1 MSCGL
6 KAIPASSA
14 NSVSE
19 KNLVSVCDH
28 FQVGASDDSNSYQHW
43 SLRKVE
49 GVYVSS
55 LEHDFN
61 TNPCQHWIFI
71 KIKNNILY
79 NIANV
84 RNESRSLDEAF
95 GFDTYVVMRHGV
107 KDLDFTSKSKYYNL
121 GEESVIYKWVLYTQ
135 IYFLESSNN
144 QTEQQVRTLID
155 VLFAVVNTFLAS
167 PTSKPSPIVI
177 TIPPPPP
184 PSSSSAPSSSTK
196 QKSS

>member
-1 MSCGL
+1 MPCGL

-19 KNLVSVCDH
+19 KNLVSVCNH
-28 FQVGASDDSNSYQHW
+28 VQVGASDDSNSYQHW
-43 SLRKVE
+43 ISTNLDNNGE

-121 GEESVIYKWVLYTQ
+121 GEESVIYKWV
-135 IYFLESSNN
+135 FL
-144 QTEQQVRTLID
+144 RK
-155 VLFAVVNTFLAS
+155 FLAM
-167 PTSKPSPIVI
+167 
-177 TIPPPPP
+177 
-184 PSSSSAPSSSTK
+184 
-196 QKSS
+196 